1 MITLPDIIVL
11 SIITVVLGLI
21 IYFSFIKKD
30 KNPCASCP
38 YAKKCEKSGYKKTS
52 CDDYNKK

>member
-21 IYFSFIKKD
+21 IYIIFI
-30 KNPCASCP
+30 
-38 YAKKCEKSGYKKTS
+38 YFGWSGYCRSPALCSQKGG
-52 CDDYNKK
+52 